1 MNTST
6 ANTAGPEL
14 KNRFLTLVTNTAEK
28 IEPPPS
34 DETVNARI
42 ESSAEAAVSNEP
54 GRGAERLIPL
64 IEGFPLYLDESTAT
78 SFFWIHG
85 KLQEINPKN
94 RELVEDLSFLY
105 RNITGKVLGK
115 DAAVGTITYYSA
127 KARQQGEKLELFN
140 RIGERNGKFYTALG
154 NGRTMEI
161 EPGICRVID
170 DPVMFRQT
178 GQQRPQ
184 PQPNLSDNPDPF
196 RLFDFLAVAP
206 EDKLLLMVYVILA
219 FVPRIFKPALQV
231 IGPQG
236 AGKSVLCSML
246 KMLVDPTAVV
256 LSSMPRK
263 PEDLDLLLWK
273 YYVTV
278 LDNLSGLTNEVCD
291 RLCAFVTGGVIEKR
305 QLHTDT
311 DTIILRTNAIV
322 ILNGIVALHD
332 RPDLSERTWRIAVER
347 ISKEKRTTEKRLW
360 NAFET
365 ALPEIL
371 GGCFVTLAK
380 AMEIYPKIEGT
391 LSGLPRMAD
400 AAEWGYAIAE
410 ALSPGKGAEFLLDV
424 TGNSSQ
430 QTADLLETNTF
441 FGAIIA
447 AMERPGP
454 GEFSGGF
461 GDILSELREIAAPGG
476 VGLKSLEK
484 DRSFPTAARS
494 FRRHLERLKIP
505 LEDMAIGYT
514 YTGATNK
521 HKAGVAF
528 YKRTDANMEKPAPA
542 AVEDIIFED
551 GEIF

>member
-1 MNTST
+1 MSVPPITEEP
-6 ANTAGPEL
+6 GL
-14 KNRFLTLVTNTAEK
+14 KRRFLTLVKTAEK
-28 IEPPPS
+28 VEPPPS
-34 DETVNARI
+34 DDVVKERLDK
-42 ESSAEAAVSNEP
+42 SADSAAPPEP

-64 IEGFPLYLDESTAT
+64 IDCFPLYLDDNTAT
-78 SFFWIHG
+78 GFFWING
-85 KLQEINPKN
+85 KLQEVNPKN

-105 RNITGKVLGK
+105 HTATGKVLAK
-115 DAAVGTITYYSA
+115 EAASATLTYYGA
-127 KARQQGEKLELFN
+127 KARRDGQSLELFN
-140 RIGERNGKFYTALG
+140 RVGERDGRFYSALG
-154 NGRTMEI
+154 NGRAMETG
-161 EPGICRVID
+161 PGSCRVID
-170 DPVMFRQT
+170 EPVMFRQT
-178 GQQRPQ
+178 SQQRPQ
-184 PQPNLSDNPDPF
+184 PEPKLTGSPDPF
-196 RLFDFLAVAP
+196 RIFEFLAVAA
-206 EDKLLLMVYVILA
+206 EDRLLLMVYVILA

-246 KMLVDPTAVV
+246 KMLIDPTGVV

-278 LDNLSGLTNEVCD
+278 LDNLSGLNNEVCD

-311 DTIILRTNAIV
+311 DTIILKANSIV
-322 ILNGIVALHD
+322 ILNGIIALHS

-360 NAFET
+360 SAFEL

-371 GGCFVTLAK
+371 GGCFVTLSK

-391 LSGLPRMAD
+391 LTGLPRMAD

-410 ALSPGKGAEFLLDV
+410 ALCPGRGAEFLLDV

-441 FGAIIA
+441 FGAIIT
-447 AMERPGP
+447 AMEQTGP
-454 GEFSGGF
+454 GELAGGF
-461 GDILSELREIAAPGG
+461 GDVLSELREIAAPGG
-476 VGLKSLEK
+476 VGLKALEK
-484 DRSFPTAARS
+484 DRTFPSSARG
-494 FRRHLERLKIP
+494 FRGCLDRLKVP
-505 LEDMAIGYT
+505 LEDMDISYR

-521 HKAGVAF
+521 HKAGVTF
-528 YKRTDANMEKPAPA
+528 YKSSETEKDQKAVA
-542 AVEDIIFED
+542 ALDDLVFDELEEQF
-551 GEIF
+551 